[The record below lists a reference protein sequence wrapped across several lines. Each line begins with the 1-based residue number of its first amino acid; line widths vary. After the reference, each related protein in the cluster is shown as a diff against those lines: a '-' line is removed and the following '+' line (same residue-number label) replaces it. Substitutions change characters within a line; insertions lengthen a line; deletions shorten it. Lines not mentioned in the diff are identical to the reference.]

1 MPASDLTVMVMAK
14 ASDEAGSG
22 RSKGSSYLRQQGSF
36 RLSLLEGLQ
45 LIAQDLQAHGRHC
58 RILWLDGPPQVC
70 QHSVCL
76 PDAIEACTSH
86 DCRCEVHS
94 LALAPGL
101 MLDKQQSTWKA
112 AVQGVCLVSGF
123 ICNTHQQRVWVCQ
136 EAAPLKDQHR

>member
-1 MPASDLTVMVMAK
+1 MVACNPVAK

-22 RSKGSSYLRQQGSF
+22 RSIGSSDLRQQSSF
-36 RLSLLEGLQ
+36 SLSLLEGLQ

-70 QHSVCL
+70 QHSVGL

-94 LALAPGL
+94 LALDLCL
-101 MLDKQQSTWKA
+101 MLDKHGRLLNMEGSKTT
-112 AVQGVCLVSGF
+112 CLVSGF
-123 ICNTHQQRVWVCQ
+123 IYNMHQQRVR
-136 EAAPLKDQHR
+136 L